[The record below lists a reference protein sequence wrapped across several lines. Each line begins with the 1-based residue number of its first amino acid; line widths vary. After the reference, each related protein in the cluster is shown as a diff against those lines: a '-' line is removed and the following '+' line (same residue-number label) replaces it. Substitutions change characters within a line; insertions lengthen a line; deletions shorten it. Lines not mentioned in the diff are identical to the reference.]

1 MAVVLGF
8 FSFFSLFL
16 KIASSIA
23 VYHADEVAPPDVG
36 WQNVMLSE
44 STSNIG
50 SKMRSV
56 THQHG
61 F

>member
-1 MAVVLGF
+1 LN
-8 FSFFSLFL
+8 LFL

-23 VYHADEVAPPDVG
+23 VHHADDVAPPDVG

-44 STSNIG
+44 SMSNIG

-56 THQHG
+56 THQHD